1 MRRTRSGLLALG
13 TIVAVLA
20 TGGCDLLD
28 KLKGSP
34 ASPSPATTSPSPAT
48 TSLDPFVGSFT
59 STSTAAPGP
68 TSCGNVRYVVTPT
81 STTSATITFSATCA
95 SSIELTGNGTGT
107 LSGST
112 LGWNAQ
118 GSVSQGGIT
127 CPFSFSNGTATPEGT
142 GGLRV
147 NYSGSVCGI
156 SVSGSEVVRK

>member
-20 TGGCDLLD
+20 AGGCDLLNKKD
-28 KLKGSP
+28 SP
-34 ASPSPATTSPSPAT
+34 TSPSPAT
-48 TSLDPFVGSFT
+48 SSLEPFVGSFT

-81 STTSATITFSATCA
+81 STTSATVTFSATCA
-95 SSIELTGNGTGT
+95 TSIEVTGNGAGT

>member
-20 TGGCDLLD
+20 TGGCGLLD
-28 KLKGSP
+28 KLKDSP
-34 ASPSPATTSPSPAT
+34 TSPSPAT

>member
-34 ASPSPATTSPSPAT
+34 ASPSPAT

-81 STTSATITFSATCA
+81 STTSATITFSAMCA
-95 SSIELTGNGTGT
+95 TSIELTGNGTGT

>member
-13 TIVAVLA
+13 TIVAVL
-20 TGGCDLLD
+20 TLGGCGLLD
-28 KLKGSP
+28 KLKDSP
-34 ASPSPATTSPSPAT
+34 TSPSPAT

-68 TSCGNVRYVVTPT
+68 TSCGKVVYVVTPT
-81 STTSATITFSATCA
+81 STTAATITFSATCA
-95 SSIELTGNGTGT
+95 SNIEVTGNGAGT

-112 LGWNAQ
+112 LAWNAQ
-118 GSVSQGGIT
+118 GSVNQGGIT

-147 NYSGSVCGI
+147 NYSGTVCGI